1 MRSTVKKISIPNTD
15 TFVVR
20 DLQEPYFDPSWHA
33 HPDYQLFIVLQG
45 TGTRFIGDHVKP
57 FQPGD
62 LVFTGPNLPHL
73 WRSDDAYFKEES
85 ELRTRGVVVY
95 FHQDFLG
102 DSLLQKKEMVKV
114 RQLFEIALRG
124 MEIFGP
130 TNKKITQRMLSLLK
144 LDGFPSVL
152 QLLEIINLLAHTT
165 DYRIISGTGYTNR
178 INEADT
184 ERMNQV
190 HDYVMRNFKQNIR
203 LEEAA
208 ALASMTP
215 SSFSRYFKTRANKTF
230 SAFVSD
236 IRIGHARKLLQDD
249 WLSIAQISYECGF
262 KTLSNFNKQ
271 FRDITQKTP
280 SEYKKE
286 YAKAMYH

>member
-1 MRSTVKKISIPNTD
+1 MRSTVKKFSIPDTD

-33 HPDYQLFIVLQG
+33 HPDYQLFIVLEG

-62 LVFTGPNLPHL
+62 MVFTGPNLPHL
-73 WRSDDAYFKEES
+73 WRSDDAYFKEDS
-85 ELRTRGVVVY
+85 GLRTRGVVVY

-102 DSLLQKKEMVKV
+102 ELLLQKKEMVKV
-114 RQLFEIALRG
+114 RQLFENALRG
-124 MEIFGP
+124 LEILGD
-130 TNKKITQRMLSLLK
+130 TNKKIARHMLSLLN

-165 DYRIISGTGYTNR
+165 DYRIISGTGYTNQ

-190 HDYVMRNFKQNIR
+190 HDYVMRNFKQTIR

-208 ALASMTP
+208 TLANMTP

-249 WLSIAQISYECGF
+249 RLSIAQISYECGF

-271 FRDITQKTP
+271 FRDITHKTP
-280 SEYKKE
+280 SEYKRE
-286 YAKAMYH
+286 YAKTMYH